1 MNSYKVYGSKDSSN
15 VYNTNS
21 NNRYTYSNNIIKAAK
36 SNRSKLIQFKVK
48 EDIYNSINEKA
59 DTENMSVNLYTRKM
73 IMEGIHGHTGLTPEI
88 LIRLAGIYNMLELP
102 TDRWNDTMRKEYS
115 KEMER
120 LYNELFQQ

>member
-1 MNSYKVYGSKDSSN
+1 MNNYKVYGSKDSN

-21 NNRYTYSNNIIKAAK
+21 NNSYTYSNNIVKHVK

-48 EDIYNSINEKA
+48 EDIYNSIKEKA
-59 DTENMSVNLYTRKM
+59 DTENMSVNLYTRKI
-73 IMEGIHGHTGLTPEI
+73 IMEDIHGHTGLTPEI
-88 LIRLAGIYNMLELP
+88 LIRLTGIYNMLELP